1 MCSTSQSSAQPGRD
15 CGSSSPDGVNFS
27 PSLSDY
33 YAKPRRGPQRIGPWR
48 EKGFLDRWGC
58 GPYRAIQ
65 GAFRTAHWP
74 FMRPSLHSSWG
85 GDICMHNRVP
95 GYKGKCP
102 HSCRWQLGGLDDL
115 VRKTPCVGESD
126 NMGPTDMRSPL

>member
-1 MCSTSQSSAQPGRD
+1 MYHQL
-15 CGSSSPDGVNFS
+15 FS
-27 PSLSDY
+27 LSLSDY

-65 GAFRTAHWP
+65 GAFRTAHWA
-74 FMRPSLHSSWG
+74 FMRPSLG
-85 GDICMHNRVP
+85 RQVGDICMHDRVP

-102 HSCRWQLGGLDDL
+102 HSCPWQL
-115 VRKTPCVGESD
+115 VRPK
-126 NMGPTDMRSPL
+126 MI

>member
-1 MCSTSQSSAQPGRD
+1 MNKKLLPQEQLKRENERGRSVAAIL
-15 CGSSSPDGVNFS
+15 CP
-27 PSLSDY
+27 LTDY
-33 YAKPRRGPQRIGPWR
+33 YAMPCQGPHWRG
-48 EKGFLDRWGC
+48 KGFLDRWGWA
-58 GPYRAIQ
+58 PYRAIQ

-85 GDICMHNRVP
+85 GDICMHDRMP

-102 HSCRWQLGGLDDL
+102 HSCRWQRGRLDDL

-126 NMGPTDMRSPL
+126 NMCFTNMRSPL